1 MNLVVKFDGLKN
13 FRRKLV
19 MAFGS
24 DVKNINA
31 TELMN
36 DVTRSSGSRLLA
48 KVQKRT
54 PVDTGQLRQNWT
66 KSEVTKK
73 GVVHTITIKNPV
85 EYASYVEYGH
95 RQQVG
100 RYVPAI
106 DKKLVKPWIEGQ
118 HFVEKSRIEME
129 NEIPDIVE
137 EKLIKKLVEITK

>member
-1 MNLVVKFDGLKN
+1 MKFSFNFDSLKK
-13 FRRKLV
+13 FRKKIVEEFGGDARKV
-19 MAFGS
+19 
-24 DVKNINA
+24 DA
-31 TELMN
+31 TEFLN
-36 DVTRSSGSRLLA
+36 QVTRTAGSRYLA

-73 GVVHTITIKNPV
+73 GVVHTVTLKNPV

-95 RQQVG
+95 RQRVG

-106 DKKLVKPWIEGQ
+106 DKKLVKPWVEGQ

-129 NEIPDIVE
+129 NELPDLIE
-137 EKLIKKLVEITK
+137 EKLIKKFLEITK